1 MEEVKLHGCWASP
14 YSCKVIWAL
23 KLKGVKFEYIEE
35 DLSNKSELLLQYNPV
50 HKKIPVLVH
59 GGKPI
64 AESSV
69 ILEYIEETW
78 PENPLLPEDVYER
91 AMARFWINFGEQK
104 GLIFYDFIRST
115 RETQE
120 KATKQVLEVLKTIEE
135 QGLGDKKFF
144 GGNTLGLVDLSF
156 GWLVQWFEVM
166 EEVILG
172 TSNPT
177 LLDPTT
183 LPRLYA
189 WVQNLKEVP
198 VIKENLPNR
207 EKLSARLKRIRD
219 IIVAGH
225 DE

>member
-1 MEEVKLHGCWASP
+1 MGSETKGCQVRVHRRRP
-14 YSCKVIWAL
+14 L
-23 KLKGVKFEYIEE
+23 
-35 DLSNKSELLLQYNPV
+35 NKSELLLQYNPV

-91 AMARFWINFGEQK
+91 AMA
-104 GLIFYDFIRST
+104 

>member
-1 MEEVKLHGCWASP
+1 MFVFFKHQW
-14 YSCKVIWAL
+14 KM
-23 KLKGVKFEYIEE
+23 
-35 DLSNKSELLLQYNPV
+35 LL
-50 HKKIPVLVH
+50 
-59 GGKPI
+59 
-64 AESSV
+64 
-69 ILEYIEETW
+69 
-78 PENPLLPEDVYER
+78 
-91 AMARFWINFGEQK
+91 

-172 TSNPT
+172 TSNPK

-189 WVQNLKEVP
+189 WVEFERN
-198 VIKENLPNR
+198 
-207 EKLSARLKRIRD
+207 S
-219 IIVAGH
+219 
-225 DE
+225 

>member
-23 KLKGVKFEYIEE
+23 KLKGVKYEYIEE
-35 DLSNKSELLLQYNPV
+35 DLSTRVNCCYK
-50 HKKIPVLVH
+50 
-59 GGKPI
+59 
-64 AESSV
+64 
-69 ILEYIEETW
+69 TW

-189 WVQNLKEVP
+189 WVQNLKGVP

-207 EKLSARLKRIRD
+207 EKLSARLKRVRD